1 MTMDAIIMMVITIVG
16 YVGGFVYFFLKVFKK
31 ERMKAK
37 EQSK

>member
-1 MTMDAIIMMVITIVG
+1 MMVITIVG
-16 YVGGFVYFFLKVFKK
+16 YVGGFVYFLSRVFKK